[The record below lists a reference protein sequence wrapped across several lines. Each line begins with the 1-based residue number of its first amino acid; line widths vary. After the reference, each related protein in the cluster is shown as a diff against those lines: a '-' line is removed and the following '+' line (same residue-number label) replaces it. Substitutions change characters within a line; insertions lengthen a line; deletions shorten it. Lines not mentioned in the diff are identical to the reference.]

1 MLPSRDVGP
10 SVCYE
15 YDLDDPRLLR
25 AKRLCQSFHFPC
37 SLPILL
43 SKALRIVIKNS
54 PTPGNSLLNVFYS
67 LNFHEKPEPIENLS
81 LSPLRIH
88 AALDLGISG
97 LFPPHQRSQ
106 PIAAESSRT
115 ISIVKQVHPVYIQDA
130 SVRLRK
136 SPRLKCFTPYFQ
148 TFSMS
153 IVPKSLSTLML
164 RSGSITA
171 NSSPQPQAF
180 HPRFLP
186 ASLAH
191 LELIVGLQLKDTPDD
206 SISGKMSARVLTIVT
221 FHTPYLHSAKLSIA
235 GVDGVT

>member
-1 MLPSRDVGP
+1 M
-10 SVCYE
+10 VC
-15 YDLDDPRLLR
+15 
-25 AKRLCQSFHFPC
+25 
-37 SLPILL
+37 
-43 SKALRIVIKNS
+43 
-54 PTPGNSLLNVFYS
+54 

-97 LFPPHQRSQ
+97 LSPPHQCSQ

-115 ISIVKQVHPVYIQDA
+115 ISIVKQVHPVYIQNA
-130 SVRLRK
+130 SVHLRK
-136 SPRLKCFTPYFQ
+136 SPRLKCFTPYL
-148 TFSMS
+148 TFKPSQCLS
-153 IVPKSLSTLML
+153 FLKSLSTLML

-191 LELIVGLQLKDTPDD
+191 LELIVGLAVEGYT
-206 SISGKMSARVLTIVT
+206 
-221 FHTPYLHSAKLSIA
+221 
-235 GVDGVT
+235 